1 MGFILTKQKGY
12 TRYTLK
18 HILFNPVGKEEIV
31 KEDYLILMFN
41 INPRVNQ

>member
-1 MGFILTKQKGY
+1 MKKLVSKGY

-18 HILFNPVGKEEIV
+18 HTLFNLVGKREIV
-31 KEDYLILMFN
+31 KEDYLILIFN